1 MNQTPAASQ
10 LPLCGSTMT
19 SPRPAVAG
27 LLAGAPGRR
36 TSVSATIRS
45 LLSVGS
51 RKASCQ

>member
-19 SPRPAVAG
+19 RPRPLSRAFCRCSR
-27 LLAGAPGRR
+27 PT
-36 TSVSATIRS
+36 TSVPATIRS
-45 LLSVGS
+45 LLSVGR